1 MEVVLIIAIVFG
13 GSILALLILGSTV
26 LMAIKIIKGGI
37 SSRNKKLEAEEAK
50 IIQEIYRGISS
61 LEERMDVLES
71 VLLDRERKDQV
82 I

>member
-13 GSILALLILGSTV
+13 GSILALAIVGSTV

-37 SSRNKKLEAEEAK
+37 SPSSKKLEAEETKA
-50 IIQEIYRGISS
+50 IQEIYKGLSRM
-61 LEERMDVLES
+61 EERVESLES
-71 VLLDRERKDQV
+71 VLLDRERKDRV

>member
-50 IIQEIYRGISS
+50 IIQEIYRGLSS

>member
-13 GSILALLILGSTV
+13 GSIIALAIVGSTV

-37 SSRNKKLEAEEAK
+37 SPRSKKLETEETKA
-50 IIQEIYRGISS
+50 IQEIYKGLSRM
-61 LEERMDVLES
+61 EERVESLES
-71 VLLDRERKDQV
+71 VLLDRERKDRV